1 MLRVQQVY
9 PSAADLA
16 NPYQQSMSS
25 ANGKRDPSLI
35 QSVDRAVA
43 ILDLLAQEGWRTGAE
58 VARGLHVHR
67 STALRLLGTLE
78 RHALVE
84 RDPRTAKYR
93 LGQRLA
99 QLASVVT
106 GESDLRSLARPV
118 CESLAGALG
127 ETVTLDVLVA
137 DEIVPIEQATAS
149 TSVVGV
155 SWLGRRTPVHCTAS
169 GKVILAFGPPAIRE
183 RLLARPLERSTS
195 HTITGRA
202 ELEAQL
208 SDALKDGF
216 ARTYEELEV
225 GLDALA
231 APVFA
236 ANSEVV
242 AALDV
247 SGPSHRLRAE
257 GRPELVRLTLD
268 AAADLSRRLG
278 FRGSRVVLTAG

>member
-1 MLRVQQVY
+1 ME
-9 PSAADLA
+9 
-16 NPYQQSMSS
+16 
-25 ANGKRDPSLI
+25 
-35 QSVDRAVA
+35 RAIT
-43 ILDLLAQEGWRTGAE
+43 ILDVLAAGGWRTGAE
-58 VARGLHVHR
+58 IARELDVHR

-84 RDPRTAKYR
+84 RDPRSAKYR

-106 GESDLRSLARPV
+106 GESDLRS
-118 CESLAGALG
+118 
-127 ETVTLDVLVA
+127 
-137 DEIVPIEQATAS
+137 
-149 TSVVGV
+149 
-155 SWLGRRTPVHCTAS
+155 S
-169 GKVILAFGPPAIRE
+169 GKVIIAFGPPAVRE
-183 RLLARPLERSTS
+183 RLLGGRLERSTP

-208 SDALKDGF
+208 VDALKDGF

-225 GLDALA
+225 GLDAIA

-236 ANSEVV
+236 SSGEVV
-242 AALDV
+242 AAVDV

-278 FRGSRVVLTAG
+278 FRGSRAALTAG

>member
-1 MLRVQQVY
+1 
-9 PSAADLA
+9 
-16 NPYQQSMSS
+16 MSN
-25 ANGKRDPSLI
+25 AEPREAGVR
-35 QSVDRAVA
+35 SVERAIT
-43 ILDLLAQEGWRTGAE
+43 ILDVLAAGGWRTGAE
-58 VARGLHVHR
+58 IARELHVHR

-84 RDPRTAKYR
+84 RDSRSAKYR
-93 LGQRLA
+93 LGRRLP

-106 GESDLRSLARPV
+106 GESDLRTLARPV
-118 CESLAGALG
+118 CESLARALG

-149 TSVVGV
+149 TSVVSV
-155 SWLGRRTPVHCTAS
+155 NWLGRRTPVHCTAS

-183 RLLARPLERSTS
+183 RLLARPLERSTV
-195 HTITGRA
+195 HTITGGP

-208 SDALKDGF
+208 TEALTDGF
-216 ARTYEELEV
+216 ARTYEELEI
-225 GLDALA
+225 GLDAIA

-236 ANSEVV
+236 SGGEVV

-278 FRGSRVVLTAG
+278 YRGSRSALTAG

>member
-1 MLRVQQVY
+1 VE
-9 PSAADLA
+9 
-16 NPYQQSMSS
+16 
-25 ANGKRDPSLI
+25 
-35 QSVDRAVA
+35 RAIT
-43 ILDLLAQEGWRTGAE
+43 ILDVLAAGGWLSGAE
-58 VARGLHVHR
+58 IARELDVHR

-84 RDPRTAKYR
+84 RDPRSAKYR

-118 CESLAGALG
+118 CEDLAGALG
-127 ETVTLDVLVA
+127 ETVTLDVLVG

-155 SWLGRRTPVHCTAS
+155 NWLGRRTPAHCTAS
-169 GKVILAFGPPAIRE
+169 GKVILAFGPAAIRE
-183 RLLARPLERSTS
+183 RLLGRPLARSTA
-195 HTITGRA
+195 HTITERT
-202 ELEAQL
+202 ELEKQL
-208 SDALKDGF
+208 RDALKDGF

-225 GLDALA
+225 GLDAVA

-236 ANSEVV
+236 SSGEVV

-278 FRGSRVVLTAG
+278 HRGSRSALTAG